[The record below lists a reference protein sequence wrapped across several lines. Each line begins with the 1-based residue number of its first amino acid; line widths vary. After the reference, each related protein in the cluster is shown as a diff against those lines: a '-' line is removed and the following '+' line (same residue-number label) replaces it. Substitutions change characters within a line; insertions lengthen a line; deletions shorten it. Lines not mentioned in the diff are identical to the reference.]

1 MNMRFISRLL
11 HFICMAVSAQS
22 HAQSYTSQQ
31 IQLISPLAPTAP
43 SLKEL
48 GYKVENPIVDG
59 LLARKDNKNLL

>member
-11 HFICMAVSAQS
+11 LFICLAVSAQS

-31 IQLISPLAPTAP
+31 IQPISPFAPVAP

-48 GYKVENPIVDG
+48 GYKVANPIVDG
-59 LLARKDNKNLL
+59 LLARKGSKNLL